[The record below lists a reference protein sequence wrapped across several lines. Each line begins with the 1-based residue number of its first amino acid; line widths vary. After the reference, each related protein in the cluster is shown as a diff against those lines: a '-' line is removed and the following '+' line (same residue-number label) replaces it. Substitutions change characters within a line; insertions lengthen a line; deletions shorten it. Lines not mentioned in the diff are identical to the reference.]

1 MPLEKSQE
9 RPSLSE
15 NTERLSRP
23 GLRLTDELELRFLEN
38 LREHGRTKGTIST
51 YRRNLSKLRK
61 YLPEDSNLDPAFLS
75 SWPCSYLRS
84 RAIPPAP

>member
-38 LREHGRTKGTIST
+38 LRHLYSNKAKMPSVVSIALSVLKTSLYSLYIFYLGRKQNHQFHI
-51 YRRNLSKLRK
+51 
-61 YLPEDSNLDPAFLS
+61 E
-75 SWPCSYLRS
+75 
-84 RAIPPAP
+84 I

>member
-1 MPLEKSQE
+1 MCHWKRARKGL
-9 RPSLSE
+9 SLSE

-38 LREHGRTKGTIST
+38 LREHGRTKGTISA

-61 YLPEDSNLDPAFLS
+61 
-75 SWPCSYLRS
+75 
-84 RAIPPAP
+84 

>member
-38 LREHGRTKGTIST
+38 LRELVSFASR
-51 YRRNLSKLRK
+51 SK
-61 YLPEDSNLDPAFLS
+61 D
-75 SWPCSYLRS
+75 
-84 RAIPPAP
+84 